1 MSSIKNHIAAEAGEI
16 AAPAVDLSQLAVKRS
31 APTAGS
37 LRTRR
42 RWLTRFA
49 IPGGILLG
57 FASLFGWA
65 AKDSFLPAQAVT
77 VTPVIVTKAEI
88 QQAGTPLFQAAG
100 WIEPSPTPVLVTS
113 MAAGV
118 VETLSVVEGQVVKR
132 NEPIAKLNDLDAK
145 LALQQAQAHL
155 RLSGADVQ
163 NAEATL
169 VAARTALANPNE
181 LRAALAD
188 AQSMLAETNLT
199 LGNLPFTIEAA
210 KNRRQL
216 AAENFDRKQRAGD
229 AIAGRML
236 REAKSEL
243 AAAESALAEL
253 ESRGPTLQLQTTA
266 LENKLAALT
275 NQLEQLSEPKRAV
288 AAADAA
294 LAASKA
300 RRDQA
305 QLSVDSAQLNL
316 DRMTIRAPIDGRV
329 LTLDARPGTRL
340 AGMDPSS
347 QQSSSVVIGM
357 YDPKS
362 LQIRVD
368 VRLEDVPQVKIGQPV
383 AIETAALST
392 PLTGTVSWVT
402 TRADIQKNTL
412 QVKVAIDD
420 PPQVITPEML
430 GQVTFLA
437 PPQPQA
443 VADSENEPLRMLVP
457 RALLISA
464 EGGSSLWVVHAEQ
477 GVARQ
482 QTVEVGRAGTDQLVE
497 ITQGI
502 DPTAKLIV
510 AGRESLSNGM
520 RVRITGEDQSI
531 GTGGASSGA
540 STPPA
545 QIAQG
550 PAAQTN

>member
-1 MSSIKNHIAAEAGEI
+1 MSNPNNHLTADSAAAS
-16 AAPAVDLSQLAVKRS
+16 AVDLSQLVVKRS
-31 APTAGS
+31 APAAGA
-37 LRTRR
+37 LRARR
-42 RWLTRFA
+42 RWFTRYA

-100 WIEPSPTPVLVTS
+100 WIEPSPTPVFVTS
-113 MAAGV
+113 LASGV
-118 VETLSVVEGQVVKR
+118 VDTLFVVEGQIVKR
-132 NEPIAKLNDLDAK
+132 DEPIAKLNDLDAK

-155 RLSGADVQ
+155 RLSDADVQ
-163 NAEATL
+163 SAEAML
-169 VAARTALANPNE
+169 VAARTALANPND

-199 LGNLPFTIEAA
+199 LGNLPFIIEAA

-216 AAENFDRKQRAGD
+216 AAENFDRKQRAGE
-229 AIAGRML
+229 AIAGRVL

-253 ESRGPTLQLQTTA
+253 VSRGPTLQLQATA
-266 LENKLAALT
+266 LANKLAALT
-275 NQLEQLSEPKRAV
+275 NQLELLSEPKRAV

-294 LAASKA
+294 LAAAKA

-316 DRMTIRAPIDGRV
+316 DRMTIRTPIDGRV

-347 QQSSSVVIGM
+347 QQSSSVVISM

-383 AIETAALST
+383 AIETAALTT

-412 QVKVAIDD
+412 QVKVAIND

-437 PPQPQA
+437 PPQPKS

-457 RALLISA
+457 RALLVST
-464 EGGSSLWVVHAEQ
+464 EGGSLLWIVDAEQ
-477 GVARQ
+477 IVARQ

-497 ITQGI
+497 ILQGI

-510 AGRESLSNGM
+510 GGRESLTNGA
-520 RVRITGEDQSI
+520 RVRITGEDQSM
-531 GTGGASSGA
+531 GLGGGSTAGSS
-540 STPPA
+540 PPA
-545 QIAQG
+545 QVAQG
-550 PAAQTN
+550 EAATNN

>member
-1 MSSIKNHIAAEAGEI
+1 MSSTNHHIVAES

-31 APTAGS
+31 APAAGP
-37 LRTRR
+37 LKTRR
-42 RWLTRFA
+42 RWLTRYL
-49 IPGGILLG
+49 IPGGILAG

-65 AKDSFLPAQAVT
+65 AKDSFLPSQSVT
-77 VTPVIVTKAEI
+77 VTPVIVTKAEV
-88 QQAGTPLFQAAG
+88 QQEGTPLFQAAG
-100 WIEPSPTPVLVTS
+100 WIEPSPTPVFVTS
-113 MAAGV
+113 MASGV
-118 VETLSVVEGQVVKR
+118 VETLFVVEGQVVKR

-145 LALQQAQAHL
+145 LALQQAQAQL

-243 AAAESALAEL
+243 AAADSALAEL
-253 ESRGPTLQLQTTA
+253 DSRGPTLQAQATA

-275 NQLEQLSEPKRAV
+275 SQLELLSEPKRAV

-294 LAASKA
+294 LAAAQA

-305 QLSVDSAQLNL
+305 QLSVNGAQLNL
-316 DRMTIRAPIDGRV
+316 DRMTIVAPIDGRV

-340 AGMDPSS
+340 AGMDPTS
-347 QQSSSVVIGM
+347 QQSSSVVISM

-392 PLTGTVSWVT
+392 PLTGEVSWVT

-412 QVKVAIDD
+412 QVKVAIND

-437 PPQPQA
+437 PPQPKT
-443 VADSENEPLRMLVP
+443 VADVDQEPLRMLVP
-457 RALLISA
+457 RALVAST
-464 EGGSSLWVVHAEQ
+464 EGGSSLWIVDAER
-477 GVARQ
+477 GVARIQ
-482 QTVEVGRAGTDQLVE
+482 KVEVGRAGTDELVE
-497 ITQGI
+497 VTEGI

-510 AGRESLSNGM
+510 SGRESLTNGQ
-520 RVRITGEDQSI
+520 RVRITGEDHS
-531 GTGGASSGA
+531 TGASG
-540 STPPA
+540 
-545 QIAQG
+545 G
-550 PAAQTN
+550 FPAASGQPAEVAQTATTQTN